1 MGGRRGGGEVRRG
14 AVICRGQRAAEAGES
29 KRTHGTALTGDVAT
43 DEPSAAVVAVRGG
56 ESNGVSLERERE
68 SGDHPLLGSRSDQL
82 EKVAVPVLM
91 LDGRSGSAG
100 APWSPE
106 EAVAGL
112 VAGWMPVVVEE
123 DDSAALVAP
132 PPPPC

>member
-1 MGGRRGGGEVRRG
+1 MRRG

-29 KRTHGTALTGDVAT
+29 KRTHGTVLTGDVAT
-43 DEPSAAVVAVRGG
+43 DEPSAAVVAVEVAKVMASVWR
-56 ESNGVSLERERE
+56 ERERE